1 MQTYAVFV
9 QRNAHCNLDSLP
21 LRFGFYFDSDRVIEI
36 TATSDELEANRPD
49 RFIIEGI
56 IKHPDTD
63 ENIFGKFVLTRSKRG
78 DAHHLVTVWCR
89 EDDTEYYL
97 SEVIRML
104 RINKQLDPDWLVEN
118 HRLYLA
124 GELRTHA
131 DLVRLLALKI
141 SKENLLEVEGD
152 VSRLIA
158 QLDDLRKENERLKD
172 ELTRAKSA
180 GNRVSVTE
188 RVILDQ
194 VETDVEYRGSQCT
207 CLVLSDG
214 KRWYMKADTFDR
226 AGNITAKAQTLIGQP
241 VTVTSWDPV
250 SQPGRWS
257 SLGYFR
263 NVYAS
268 LEVGRAE

>member
-1 MQTYAVFV
+1 MHIYQAFV
-9 QRNAHCNLDSLP
+9 QQNAHCNLDSLP
-21 LRFGFYFDSDRVIEI
+21 LRFGFYFDSDQVIEI
-36 TATSDELEANRPD
+36 NATSDELEANRPD
-49 RFIIEGI
+49 RFIIEGS

-63 ENIFGKFVLTRSKRG
+63 EKVFGKFVLTRSKRG

-104 RINKQLDPDWLVEN
+104 RINGQLGPDWLVEN

-141 SKENLLEVEGD
+141 SKENLEEVEDD
-152 VSRLIA
+152 VSQLIV
-158 QLDDLRKENERLKD
+158 QLDDLREENERLKD
-172 ELTRAKSA
+172 ELARARSA
-180 GNRVSVTE
+180 GNNVSVTE
-188 RVILDQ
+188 RVILDR
-194 VETDVEYRGSQCT
+194 VETNVEYRGSQCT

-214 KRWYMKADTFDR
+214 KRWYMKTATFDHS
-226 AGNITAKAQTLIGQP
+226 GTITAKAQTLIGQP
-241 VTVTSWDPV
+241 VAVTSWDPV
-250 SQPGRWS
+250 AQPGRWS

-268 LEVGRAE
+268 SVVSHAE

>member
-1 MQTYAVFV
+1 MHLYQAFI
-9 QRNAHCNLDSLP
+9 QHNAHCNLDSLP
-21 LRFGFYFDSDRVIEI
+21 LRFGFYFDSDQVIEI
-36 TATSDELEANRPD
+36 HATSDELEANRPD
-49 RFIIEGI
+49 RFIIEGS

-63 ENIFGKFVLTRSKRG
+63 KKIFGKFVLTRSKRG
-78 DAHHLVTVWCR
+78 VAHHLVTVWCR

-104 RINKQLDPDWLVEN
+104 RINGQLNPDWLVEN

-141 SKENLLEVEGD
+141 SKENLVGVEED
-152 VSRLIA
+152 VSQLIA

-172 ELTRAKSA
+172 ELARARSA
-180 GNRVSVTE
+180 GNSVSVTD
-188 RVILDQ
+188 RVILDR

-214 KRWYMKADTFDR
+214 KRWYMKTSTFDH

-241 VTVTSWDPV
+241 VKVTSWDPV

-268 LEVGRAE
+268 SVVSHAE